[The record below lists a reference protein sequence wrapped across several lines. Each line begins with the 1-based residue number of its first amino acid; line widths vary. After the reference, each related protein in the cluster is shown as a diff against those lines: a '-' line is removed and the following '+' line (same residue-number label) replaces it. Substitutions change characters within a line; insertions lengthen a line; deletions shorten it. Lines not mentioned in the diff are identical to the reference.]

1 MIVLDASAMVD
12 ALVGAEPSAELLR
25 ALEGEI
31 HAPHLLDV
39 EVLSVLRGLE
49 RGSVLE
55 PERAQQ
61 ALDDYWSFTVI
72 RHDLEPLVGRIWQ
85 LRHQV
90 TSYDAPYVALAEALD
105 APLVTCDRK
114 LATAGHRAQVLGPRG
129 S

>member
-1 MIVLDASAMVD
+1 MIVLDASAMVE
-12 ALVGAEPSAELLR
+12 ALVGAEPSAELLT

-31 HAPHLLDV
+31 HAPHLLDG

-49 RGSVLE
+49 RGGVLE
-55 PERAQQ
+55 PARAQQ

-85 LRHQV
+85 LRHQD